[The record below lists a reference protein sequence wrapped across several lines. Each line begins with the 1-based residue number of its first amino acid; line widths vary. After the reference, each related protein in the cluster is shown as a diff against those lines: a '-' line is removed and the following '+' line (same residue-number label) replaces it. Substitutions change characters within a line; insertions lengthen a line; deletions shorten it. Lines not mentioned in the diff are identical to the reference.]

1 MSDDAKGKKPFRQDQ
16 PVHPSLHFELSS
28 SQAVCHFTGDWNI
41 SAGGDLESVNQT
53 WHSFF
58 EQDLAVKQIKLKV
71 HSQVNWDSRLVAFI
85 SAKKKVLLKNG
96 IEVDGDFPEKL
107 NQLIDLRSDQ
117 VESTKDSSVSPVS
130 GSFLD
135 WWEPFCNWLSSPFN
149 FLGAWVIS
157 LLMLPLLKTQMRI
170 RDLIMECRQCGAAAL
185 PIVTLISFLT
195 GLTMAFVGSV
205 QLEKFNAKIYIADLV
220 CLAMVREMG
229 ALMVGIIMAG
239 RTGASFAAEIGSMKL
254 NEELDSLRTFGLS
267 PMEFLVLPRTL
278 ALLIMTPMLT
288 IYADIVG
295 MLGGLTVGTQIMD
308 FSVSHYIEQTQAS
321 ISGMWE
327 VFSGLLKS
335 LAFGLIIGLVG
346 CFKGLHTGNSSVSL
360 GRSVTSS
367 VVTAVTLIVITDAV
381 FEIVFSTLELR

>member
-1 MSDDAKGKKPFRQDQ
+1 MIYKAKGKTTFRQDQ

-28 SQAVCHFTGDWNI
+28 SQAICHFTGDWNI
-41 SAGGDLESVNQT
+41 SAGGDLSSINQT
-53 WHSFF
+53 WRSFF
-58 EQDLAVKQIKLKV
+58 EQDLNVKQIKFKV
-71 HSQVNWDSRLVAFI
+71 HSQVNWDSRLVSFI
-85 SAKKKVLLKNG
+85 SAKKKVLSENG

-107 NQLIDLRSDQ
+107 SQLINLRSDQ
-117 VESTKDSSVSPVS
+117 VESTKNSSVSRVS
-130 GSFLD
+130 GSFTD
-135 WWEPFCNWLSSPFN
+135 WCVPFWHWLSSPFN
-149 FLGAWVIS
+149 FLGAWIIS
-157 LLMLPLLKTQMRI
+157 LLMLPLLKTQMRV
-170 RDLIMECRQCGAAAL
+170 RDLITECRQCGAAAL

-205 QLEKFNAKIYIADLV
+205 QLEKFNAKIYTADLV

-321 ISGMWE
+321 ITGMWE

-367 VVTAVTLIVITDAV
+367 VVTSVTLIVITDAV
-381 FEIVFSTLELR
+381 FVIVFSIFELR